1 MLASFSG
8 LLTSVSRLTAEN
20 VALLQRLAEC
30 DDAFFRAGQ
39 DVLAAR
45 QALADLMAETTARI
59 QALEGENKRL
69 RERLEQRMRS

>member
-8 LLTSVSRLTAEN
+8 LLTIVSRLTAEN

-30 DDAFFRAGQ
+30 DGAFFRAGQ
-39 DVLAAR
+39 DVRAAR

-59 QALEGENKRL
+59 RALEEENRKL